1 MKIDNNEATGG
12 SSDLLARRAGPRRFP
27 VFMIALMLVGMLSL
41 AGVVSADSYYSGIT
55 PVTNWTGTVNGD
67 VYVQYNNTWNSTSGA
82 SSYNAVAT
90 FNSIPSGITVKEARL
105 YIVPYSGNMTATY
118 TGNLDATWTS
128 NGVTTTLS
136 NDEPLDLSYDR
147 NQTPITRYGPTTESQ
162 KLLYLNRVTSDYAVV
177 YNVTDLIDA
186 TSGVVNIDTTR
197 VSGNWDG
204 RIKEAKLVIA
214 YDVPS
219 GLSTGTTSYWV
230 NEGNDPIT
238 KSGDGTAGVTTFAV
252 PYIDSLT
259 SATLYT
265 DDIASAN
272 GVYTWIGNSNTTITP
287 TTIASNSYARLNQF
301 DLTSTI
307 DTDRTSYLSYNRSG
321 SFYKLAVAILKLKY

>member
-90 FNSIPSGITVKEARL
+90 FDTIPSGITVKEARL
-105 YIVPYSGNMTATY
+105 YIVPYVGNMSATY

-128 NGVTTTLS
+128 NGTTTTLS

-147 NQTPITRYGPTTESQ
+147 TQTPITRYGPTTQSQ
-162 KLLYLNRVTSDYAVV
+162 KLLYLNRVTSDYVV
-177 YNVTDLIDA
+177 AYNVTNLIDG

-214 YDVPS
+214 YDV
-219 GLSTGTTSYWV
+219 STGSNGTTRYWV

-238 KSGDGTAGVTTFAV
+238 YSGNGVGGNTTFAV
-252 PYIDSLT
+252 PKFNTLKN
-259 SATLYT
+259 ATLYT

-272 GVYTWIGNSNTTITP
+272 GVYAWNDSTSTTSITP

-301 DLTSTI
+301 TPSVKKSVTN
-307 DTDRTSYLSYNRSG
+307 TLSYNRSG
-321 SFYKLAVAILKLKY
+321 NYYKLAVAILKIKY